1 MAEESRAAVFDG
13 ARGAAFRVAF
23 LVAERPEGG
32 LRVVNGGGGGSAKTR
47 VRLVAPLVPRAGGQR
62 AADVGEDDGAASRD
76 GGFARGG
83 EALVLLA
90 RLVPLEGELDE
101 APLEIRDVRVATT
114 EDVQRA
120 LELRRHQTL
129 RAFQRVSHHALLA
142 EELFLGGKEPT
153 ARLGPHLAK
162 RRVRTRVGPEN
173 LGTDDVEDVIPGNA
187 RRTGGTREVPSLGGR
202 ALVRRE
208 RGGGV
213 GPTAHPSRRVPG
225 HCDARGTERT
235 FSNATPPAPTDRT
248 DRFVII
254 VGPLRG
260 HFTGHR
266 LNKSRMHGLKHHPA
280 SRAGARRLHTRPRHP
295 FTRPRS
301 PSGACPP
308 TPLSS
313 T

>member
-1 MAEESRAAVFDG
+1 MARRRATAASRAA
-13 ARGAAFRVAF
+13 AR
-23 LVAERPEGG
+23 
-32 LRVVNGGGGGSAKTR
+32 
-47 VRLVAPLVPRAGGQR
+47 RLFSSPVSYH
-62 AADVGEDDGAASRD
+62 SR
-76 GGFARGG
+76 
-83 EALVLLA
+83 ESWTS
-90 RLVPLEGELDE
+90 

-208 RGGGV
+208 RGGDV

-235 FSNATPPAPTDRT
+235 IFKRDATRADRS
-248 DRFVII
+248 DRPFRDFCETVAR
-254 VGPLRG
+254 PF
-260 HFTGHR
+260 HTT
-266 LNKSRMHGLKHHPA
+266 STLKQECMV
-280 SRAGARRLHTRPRHP
+280 S
-295 FTRPRS
+295 
-301 PSGACPP
+301 
-308 TPLSS
+308 
-313 T
+313 

>member
-62 AADVGEDDGAASRD
+62 ASDVGEDDGAASRD

-208 RGGGV
+208 RGGGSDPPRIRPDASPGTATREGRSAHFQTRRHPRRPI
-213 GPTAHPSRRVPG
+213 GPTVS
-225 HCDARGTERT
+225 
-235 FSNATPPAPTDRT
+235 
-248 DRFVII
+248 
-254 VGPLRG
+254 
-260 HFTGHR
+260 
-266 LNKSRMHGLKHHPA
+266 
-280 SRAGARRLHTRPRHP
+280 
-295 FTRPRS
+295 
-301 PSGACPP
+301 
-308 TPLSS
+308 
-313 T
+313 